1 MDRYDA
7 LLFRRAFVLTDLPH
21 LALPDPLAQQAFARF
36 RRYDFFDWRLYA
48 DDCVPVG
55 QTMRADLGALVVGLA
70 LNPFDGCNTQDDIA
84 RALVLRR
91 AVSENAFLDYLDEL
105 SGRFVV
111 FLSVNGTLQVYPD
124 ACATRTVFYDTSA
137 RHVLV
142 SSHASLI
149 AELMGYRLSDEAC
162 YFFYNPL
169 YQRAPP
175 KRLPGVLSPYAEV
188 RMLTPNTMLDACSKQ
203 LTRFFPRGPNPPCE
217 DYNALEAQ
225 LAALMARQ
233 MALLHARTPLMLSLS
248 AGLDTRCTL
257 AACRELVSDIG
268 CFTYETR
275 NPTHIE
281 DARIACDL
289 ARTFGLKHTLYRWRN
304 EDFRD
309 DLYDFER
316 IRLRNLGMTR
326 GLPWLNK
333 LYADVFPPNT
343 VHVRSNI
350 AEIAK
355 ADLSD
360 HQRRPLTP
368 ETLAYLYTMTP
379 MQHDTRVI
387 AQFSQ
392 FMERTGFVPQNLYN
406 YDFYDLFEWE
416 IIMSQWHSWL
426 LLESDMVH
434 DTFVPFNNRRLLCQM
449 LSVPFDDRVQARLF
463 FGIIRQLWPELLTF
477 PINGKRYF

>member
-7 LLFRRAFVLTDLPH
+7 LLFRRAFLLTDLSHP
-21 LALPDPLAQQAFARF
+21 AFSDPLAQQAFARF
-36 RRYDFFDWRLYA
+36 RQYNFFDWRLYA

-55 QTMRADLGALVVGLA
+55 QTTRADLGALVVGLA

-91 AVSENAFLDYLDEL
+91 AVSENAFLEYLDEL

-111 FLSVNGTLQVYPD
+111 FLFVDGTLQVYPD
-124 ACATRTVFYDTSA
+124 ACATRTVFYDTDA

-169 YQRAPP
+169 YQRAPL
-175 KRLPGVLSPYAEV
+175 KRLPGLLSPYAEV
-188 RMLTPNTMLDACSKQ
+188 RLLTPNTKLDACSKRV
-203 LTRFFPRGPNPPCE
+203 TRFFPRESNPTCE
-217 DYNALEAQ
+217 DYDELEAQ

-233 MALLHARTPLMLSLS
+233 MTLLHERTPMLLSLS

-257 AACRELVSDIG
+257 AACCDIMPDIG

-275 NPTHIE
+275 NPTHVE
-281 DARIACDL
+281 DAHIACDI
-289 ARTFGLKHTLYRWRN
+289 ARAFDLKHTLYRWRN
-304 EDFRD
+304 EDFGNG
-309 DLYDFER
+309 LYDFER

-333 LYADVFPPNT
+333 LYADVFPADT

-355 ADLSD
+355 ADLSN
-360 HQRRPLTP
+360 RKRLPLLP

-379 MQHDTRVI
+379 MQHDARVI
-387 AQFSQ
+387 EQFAQF
-392 FMERTGFVPQNLYN
+392 MARTGFVTENLYN

-449 LSVPFDDRVQARLF
+449 LSVPYEDRVEARLF
-463 FGIIRQLWPELLTF
+463 FGIIRRLWPELLSF
-477 PINGKRYF
+477 PINGKHYS